1 MPKGAECAKTLRSLK
16 NGLARRVK
24 TDTKTAVTIT
34 NA

>member
-1 MPKGAECAKTLRSLK
+1 MPKDAACAKTLRSLK

-24 TDTKTAVTIT
+24 TDTKKAATFT